1 MTRRFQLQSARPDP
15 DCLGLIDQLELS
27 WNLRADTKKP
37 MFVFRPTLKV
47 FTLPSWCIPAL
58 RGALQ
63 ISQNIFLLTP
73 SRVVVSNTSAITL
86 IHFSVFQVRS
96 KIARGACDQ
105 PKAGCMGPVVSYNLI
120 PIGHF
125 HLTRSC
131 HWIMLESL
139 TPADSWLSTNTGTH

>member
-15 DCLGLIDQLELS
+15 DCLGLIDQLGLS
-27 WNLRADTKKP
+27 WNLRADTKKA

-47 FTLPSWCIPAL
+47 FTLPSWCIPAI

-73 SRVVVSNTSAITL
+73 RRMAQRHNSANKL

-120 PIGHF
+120 LIGHF
-125 HLTRSC
+125 HSTRSC
-131 HWIMLESL
+131 HWIILESW
-139 TPADSWLSTNTGTH
+139 TPVDSWLSTNTGTN